1 LSITAG
7 NAYSWIGMSKKRADK
22 QEAHLLSYVISYLNE
37 VMLSIAAGN
46 AYSWIGMS
54 KKRADKQEAH
64 LLSYVI
70 STVTYR
76 TTCYT

>member
-1 LSITAG
+1 VLLSIT
-7 NAYSWIGMSKKRADK
+7 
-22 QEAHLLSYVISYLNE
+22 
-37 VMLSIAAGN
+37 AGN

-76 TTCYT
+76 TTYYT

>member
-1 LSITAG
+1 
-7 NAYSWIGMSKKRADK
+7 
-22 QEAHLLSYVISYLNE
+22 
-37 VMLSIAAGN
+37 MLSIAAGN

-76 TTCYT
+76 TTYYT